1 MSYFIYKNCS
11 KSTTLDLV
19 DQVLEDHDID
29 VLAMKEKVEKMW
41 KTSSSKRERRTVA
54 SRDTPGVC
62 FFGDNIGLFSNL
74 RF

>member
-29 VLAMKEKVEKMW
+29 VLAMKEKV
-41 KTSSSKRERRTVA
+41 A
-54 SRDTPGVC
+54 SRDIPGVC
-62 FFGDNIGLFSNL
+62 FFGDNIGLSSNL